1 VTLLA
6 ALPSSLAADDQPT
19 LENFGHD
26 VWWIVLIKIVGIFAL
41 LVLMTLFAIVF
52 ERKVVARMQQR
63 IGPNRV
69 GPRGYLQS
77 LADGLKL
84 AFKEDIMPALA
95 DKPVYFLAPVISAIP
110 AFLAFSVIP
119 LGPEVSIFGQRT
131 PLQLTDAPIG
141 VLVVLACSA
150 MGVYGIVLAGW
161 ASGSTYPLLGGLR
174 SAAQMVSYEI
184 AMALSIVAVFLYAG
198 TMSTSEIVAAQA
210 DGNPLNFFGADVT
223 GPSWFAVLLPVSF
236 LIYVIAVVGETNRAP
251 FDLPEA
257 ESELVG
263 GFHTEYTSL
272 KFALFFLAE
281 YINMVTVSALA
292 ATLFLGGWRAPW
304 PISIWDGAN
313 TGWWPLLWFV
323 LKVILGLFVF
333 TWLRGTL
340 PRLRYDQFMRFGWK
354 VLVPTALVWTL
365 AVATMRTVAREAN
378 LSTGEVALYVGVPIA
393 VLVLLGLWLA
403 GRATNRDARRAA
415 EQAAAGSV
423 HPTEPEPDVLPP
435 AGPRRRPATGP
446 SRAEGG
452 FPIPPMD
459 LVVPPSPRLRRQPA
473 EPGSAVVSTGRR
485 GTAVAQMEAPSDST
499 GEDRDV

>member
-1 VTLLA
+1 MYLA
-6 ALPSSLAADDQPT
+6 SPDQPT
-19 LENFGHD
+19 LEDFGND
-26 VWWIVLIKIVGIFAL
+26 VWWIVLIKILGVFVI
-41 LVLMTLFAIVF
+41 LVLLTLFAIVF

-95 DKPVYFLAPVISAIP
+95 DKPVYFLAPVIATIP
-110 AFLAFSVIP
+110 AFVAFSVIP
-119 LGPEVSIFGQRT
+119 MGPSVSIFGEVT

-141 VLVVLACSA
+141 VLIILASSA
-150 MGVYGIVLAGW
+150 MGIYGIVLGGW
-161 ASGSTYPLLGGLR
+161 ASGSTYPLLGSMR
-174 SAAQMVSYEI
+174 SAAQMISYEI
-184 AMALSIVAVFLYAG
+184 AMGLSIVAVFLYAG

-210 DGNPLNFFGADVT
+210 DGNQLDFFGWEFT
-223 GPSWFAVLLPVSF
+223 GPSWYGVLLPVSF
-236 LIYVIAVVGETNRAP
+236 VIYAIAVVGETNRAP

-263 GFHTEYTSL
+263 GFHTEYSSL

-313 TGWWPLLWFV
+313 TGWWPLLWFF
-323 LKVILGLFVF
+323 LKVVAALFVF
-333 TWLRGTL
+333 IWLRGTL

-354 VLVPTALVWTL
+354 VLVPVALVWIL
-365 AVATMRTVAREAN
+365 IVATMRTVSREAD
-378 LSTGEVALYVGVPIA
+378 LSTGEVALYVGVPAA
-393 VLVLLGLWLA
+393 VVVLGVLLIA
-403 GRATNRDARRAA
+403 SRASNRDTRLAA
-415 EQAAAGSV
+415 VEAAAGSN
-423 HPTEPEPDVLPP
+423 HPTEPEVLPP
-435 AGPRRRPATGP
+435 TGPRRRPTGGP

-452 FPIPPMD
+452 FPVPPMD
-459 LVVPPSPRLRRQPA
+459 LKVPPSPRLRRQPV
-473 EPGSAVVSTGRR
+473 GSDGSPVVSTGRR
-485 GTAVAQMEAPSDST
+485 GTTTVE
-499 GEDRDV
+499 EDGDV